1 MICPVEDRIS
11 RVACGVQFRILG
23 SWRVMAALLVM
34 IFHFLSYG
42 PPSALAGT
50 GRLLS
55 LMPLLDMFLIV
66 SGFLIMERYSDR
78 LLVERNSYWQFL
90 LRRVVRIYPLYAATL
105 VYFVGIGMLVHFG
118 VVTSHSPGRYDFA
131 ALPANILLVQ
141 GWGFTEELTFN
152 YVGWTLSAE
161 WFCYL
166 LLPVTILAW
175 RFGGLTG
182 LVALAALSILM
193 VEGMVAAG
201 VMPFDEWYLADTWGA
216 YRAFVDF
223 TIGAVIAMGSRRV
236 RLAWANHAVVWGV
249 FTLAIVMMWNGMASG
264 YPALALLSL
273 AIFLAAVAE
282 RQAPLASDYLGFLDG
297 LSLASFSLYL
307 IHPVVASLL
316 LNIGWRRV
324 LEPMQVMNFYVF
336 LPVAIAAAV
345 GLSIA
350 SSRWFEPAA
359 ARAINGL
366 FSPVKTRGRAAA

>member
-1 MICPVEDRIS
+1 
-11 RVACGVQFRILG
+11 
-23 SWRVMAALLVM
+23 MAALLVM
-34 IFHFLSYG
+34 I
-42 PPSALAGT
+42 ALAGT
-50 GRLLS
+50 VRLLS

-201 VMPFDEWYLADTWGA
+201 VMPFDEWYLADS
-216 YRAFVDF
+216 
-223 TIGAVIAMGSRRV
+223 SRRV

-249 FTLAIVMMWNGMASG
+249 FTLAIVMMWNGMAAG

-282 RQAPLASDYLGFLDG
+282 RQAPLASGYLGFLDG

-336 LPVAIAAAV
+336 LPVAITAAV